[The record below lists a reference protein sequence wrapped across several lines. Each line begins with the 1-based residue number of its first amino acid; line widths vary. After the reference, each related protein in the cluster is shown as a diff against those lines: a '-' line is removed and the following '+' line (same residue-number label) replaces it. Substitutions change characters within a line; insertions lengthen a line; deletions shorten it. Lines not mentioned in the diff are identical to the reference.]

1 MTGNRPARLLAAAT
15 LVMAFSLL
23 AVVPAGGQEAAFK
36 SGIDQRISWDTSR
49 VQGTP
54 DPPLP
59 YVTRIAFPNQQ
70 FLEPLATGRL
80 GSLPYLLILQRPGKL
95 FAISGDRNS
104 SEKHLMLDT
113 GRLSYGVVAHP
124 DFQNN
129 GFIYIMHVMDEED
142 VAEET
147 GSRVSR
153 YTVSRKPPFQ
163 ADPSSEQVIIEW
175 PRGGHNG
182 GCLRFGP
189 DGYLYI
195 STGDGSGIAD
205 ELQTGQKIDDLLGSL
220 LRIDVDHQSDGRNYA
235 IPADNPF
242 ILRTRLHASTRPEI
256 YSFGHRQLWKYSFDT
271 ATGDLW
277 GGEIGQDLWEM
288 VYLIKKGGNYGWS
301 VREGSHPFRPDR
313 PQFRIPIEDPI
324 VEHSHNDFRSIT
336 GGFIYHGSRLPELKG
351 NYIYGD
357 FDTGKIWT
365 FRYSKERVRGQ
376 RELTDT
382 AIRLVAFG
390 EDQGG
395 ELYLLDYAGGRI
407 HELAKSPPVEEP
419 LADFPRRLSQ
429 TGLFASTR
437 DHTPAAGVIPYNVNS
452 PLWSD
457 GASKY
462 RFLAIPGD
470 GTIDFDDVEYPQPAP
485 GAPPGWRFPD
495 GTVLV
500 KTFAI
505 ELEKGNPQSEV
516 RLETRILHHKKMDG
530 PDNGYGAQVWR
541 GYTYVWNRKQTDAYL
556 LGSDSLDREL
566 VIQDADAPGGR
577 RKQTWHFPSRAECT
591 LCHTMSAKYVLGVNT
606 LQMNRDFDYHG
617 TVANQISTLNHIG
630 MFSTPPEQE
639 TADLPRLVSPDD
651 PSATLDQR
659 VRSYLHANCA
669 HCHRKWGGGNAEFQ
683 LLAPLPLGETG
694 TVDVKP
700 GQGTFELNE
709 ARLIAPGSPERSLIY
724 HRMKLLGLGR
734 MPHVAS
740 SVRHEEAVKMV
751 EQWIRQLTEKD
762 IGRPTGFDRSE

>member
-1 MTGNRPARLLAAAT
+1 MTGNRHAELFIAT
-15 LVMAFSLL
+15 LALAFSLL
-23 AVVPAGGQEAAFK
+23 AAIPAHGQ
-36 SGIDQRISWDTSR
+36 SGIDQRIAWETSQ

-59 YVTRIAFPNQQ
+59 YMTRIAFPHQQ
-70 FLEPLATGRL
+70 FLEPLATGQL
-80 GSLPYLLILQRPGKL
+80 EGLPYLLILERPGSL
-95 FAISGDRNS
+95 FAISSNRTS
-104 SEKHLMLDT
+104 SEKHLVLDT
-113 GRLSYGVVAHP
+113 GRTSFGVAGHP
-124 DFQNN
+124 DFRKN
-129 GFIYIMHVMDEED
+129 GFIFIMHVMGEEVDEQ
-142 VAEET
+142 T
-147 GSRVSR
+147 GSRISR
-153 YTVSRKPPFQ
+153 YTVSRQPPFQ

-195 STGDGSGIAD
+195 ATGDGSGIAD
-205 ELQTGQKIDDLLGSL
+205 QLQTGQKIDDLLGSL
-220 LRIDVDHQSDGRNYA
+220 LRIDVDSQADGRNYS
-235 IPADNPF
+235 IPEDNPF
-242 ILRTRLHASTRPEI
+242 ILRTGLHESTRPEI

-288 VYLIKKGGNYGWS
+288 VYRIKKGGNYGWS

-313 PQFRIPIEDPI
+313 PQFRIEIEDPV

-336 GGFIYHGSRLPELKG
+336 GGFIYHGSRLPELTG
-351 NYIYGD
+351 NYVYGD

-365 FRYSKERVRGQ
+365 FRYSKEKVRGH
-376 RELTDT
+376 RELADT

-390 EDQGG
+390 EDQED

-407 HELAKSPPVEEP
+407 HELVESPPAQET
-419 LADFPRRLSQ
+419 LSDFPARLSQ

-457 GASKY
+457 GAAKY
-462 RFLAIPGD
+462 RFLAVPGN
-470 GTIDFDDVEYPQPAP
+470 GTIDFDDVNYPQPAP

-500 KTFAI
+500 KTFALQ
-505 ELEKGNPQSEV
+505 LETGNPESEV

-541 GYTYVWNRKQTDAYL
+541 GYTYVWNRRQTDAFL
-556 LGSDSLDREL
+556 LGRDSLDREL
-566 VIQDADAPGGR
+566 TIRDPAAPGGS
-577 RKQTWHFPSRAECT
+577 RKQTWHFPSRSECT

-606 LQMNRDFDYHG
+606 LQMNRNFDYHG
-617 TVANQISTLNHIG
+617 TVANQISTLSHIG
-630 MFSTPPEQE
+630 MFSTPVEQG
-639 TADLPRLVSPDD
+639 TDDLPRLVSPQDD
-651 PSATLDQR
+651 SATLDQR

-683 LLAPLPLGETG
+683 LLAPLPIGETG
-694 TVDVKP
+694 TIDIKP
-700 GQGTFELNE
+700 DQGTFQLKE
-709 ARLIAPGSPERSLIY
+709 ARLIAPGAPEQSLIY
-724 HRMKLLGLGR
+724 HRMNLLGLGR
-734 MPHVAS
+734 MPHIAS
-740 SVRHEEAVKMV
+740 SVRHEEAIQMV

-762 IGRPTGFDRSE
+762 IDRPTGFERKE

>member
-1 MTGNRPARLLAAAT
+1 MTGNRHTGQLAAT
-15 LVMAFSLL
+15 LALAFSLL
-23 AVVPAGGQEAAFK
+23 AVATANGQ
-36 SGIDQRISWDTSR
+36 SGIDQRIPWETSQ

-59 YVTRIAFPNQQ
+59 YMTRIAFPSQQ
-70 FLEPLATGRL
+70 FLEPLATGQL
-80 GSLPYLLILQRPGKL
+80 HGTPYLLVLQRPGQL
-95 FAISGDRNS
+95 FAISSDRKS
-104 SEKHLMLDT
+104 GEKHLVLET
-113 GRLSYGVVAHP
+113 GRTSFGVTAHP
-124 DFQNN
+124 DFTSN
-129 GFIYIMHVMDEED
+129 GFIYVMHTMGDD

-153 YTVSRKPPFQ
+153 YTVSRTSPFQ
-163 ADPSSEQVIIEW
+163 ADLTSEQVIIEW

-205 ELQTGQKIDDLLGSL
+205 QLQTGQKIDDLLGSL
-220 LRIDVDHQSDGRNYA
+220 LRIDVDHQSDDRNYA
-235 IPADNPF
+235 IPEDNPF
-242 ILRTRLHASTRPEI
+242 ILRTRLHEFTRPEI
-256 YSFGHRQLWKYSFDT
+256 YSFGHRQLWKYSFDR

-288 VYLIKKGGNYGWS
+288 VYRIKKGGNYGWS
-301 VREGSHPFRPDR
+301 VQEGTHPFRPDR
-313 PQFRIPIEDPI
+313 PQFPIDIEKPI

-336 GGFIYHGSRLPELKG
+336 GGFIYHGSRLPKLTG

-365 FRYSKERVRGQ
+365 FNYSKGKVRGQ
-376 RELTDT
+376 MELTDT

-390 EDQGG
+390 EDQQD

-407 HELAKSPPVEEP
+407 HELVISPPVEEP
-419 LADFPRRLSQ
+419 LDDFPRRLSE

-437 DHTPAAGVIPYNVNS
+437 DHTPAAGVIPYDVNS

-457 GASKY
+457 GATKY
-462 RFLAIPGD
+462 RFLAVPGA
-470 GTIDFDDVEYPQPAP
+470 GTIDFDDVNYPQPAP

-500 KTFAI
+500 KTFAL
-505 ELEKGNPQSEV
+505 ELEKGNPQSEI

-541 GYTYVWNRKQTDAYL
+541 GYTYVWNRRQTDAVL

-566 VIQDADAPGGR
+566 TIRDPEAPGGR
-577 RKQTWHFPSRAECT
+577 RTQTWHFPSRSECT

-617 TVANQISTLNHIG
+617 TVANQIGTLSHIG
-630 MFSTPPEQE
+630 IFSTPPEE
-639 TADLPRLVSPDD
+639 GIEGLPRLVAPDD
-651 PSATLDQR
+651 STATLDQR

-694 TVDVKP
+694 TIDVKP
-700 GQGTFELNE
+700 GQGTFQLKE
-709 ARLIAPGSPERSLIY
+709 ARLIAPGSPEQSLIY
-724 HRMKLLGLGR
+724 HRMNLLGLGR
-734 MPHVAS
+734 MPHIAS
-740 SVRHEEAVKMV
+740 SVRHEEAIQMV

-762 IGRPTGFDRSE
+762 IGAPTGFDRSE